1 MIREFDMKDLE
12 RFEPNEVSDP
22 ADVAHFLRDEKLW
35 SYTLENN
42 GIKAVISF
50 AETET
55 DEWAMSCLISKH
67 FNALDSRELKR
78 FKERVVRALKPRKV
92 WSWTIPGTDS
102 ERWHEFLGL
111 VFDKTQEFQGKIY
124 NVWVRDYE
132 TSSAS

>member
-35 SYTLENN
+35 SYTLEND

-50 AETET
+50 SETAP
-55 DEWAMSCLISKH
+55 DEWAMSCLISRH

-78 FKERVVRALKPRKV
+78 FKERAVRALQPRKV
-92 WSWTIPGTDS
+92 WSWTIPGTVAD
-102 ERWHEFLGL
+102 RWHKFLGL
-111 VFDKTQEFQGKIY
+111 AFEKQREFQGKIY
-124 NVWVRDYE
+124 NVWVRNYE
-132 TSSAS
+132 TSGES